1 MVPIGLQKNNQ
12 HLIID
17 QLGGGIAEYYIEDKK
32 TREDIIYGYQDRDH
46 KGASTMGDVLFPF
59 PGRVKNGKYKFA
71 GKNYRLSGVD
81 IKDGQAIHGFAKN
94 SDWQIIEK
102 HQDRVIIEFN
112 IKKDEYQKR
121 GFPFSLKIRL
131 NYQLASNGFSCLT
144 MVENFGDSP
153 APFGLGFHPYFTLG
167 EENINSIKL
176 KIRAKNLVEFDQN
189 LIPTGK
195 LISLNKEN
203 DLDFGYPKAIGE
215 REIDNCYFDL
225 YFNQGVATT
234 EISSNQGRK
243 IAIWQ
248 NRSFPY
254 LQIYSADTIG
264 EKHARRG
271 LAIEPQTCTGFA
283 FNKPEFGLKILSPGK
298 KFFGEWGVRRIN

>member
-1 MVPIGLQKNNQ
+1 MIPIELQKNNQ

-17 QLGGGIAEYYIEDKK
+17 QLGGGVAEYYIENKK
-32 TREDIIYGYQDRDH
+32 IREDIIYGYRDH
-46 KGASTMGDVLFPF
+46 QEKGASMMGDVLFPF
-59 PGRVKNGKYKFA
+59 PGRVKDGKYEFA

-81 IKDGQAIHGFAKN
+81 TKDGQAIHGFAKN
-94 SDWQIIEK
+94 SVWEIIK
-102 HQDRVIIEFN
+102 KDQDRVTVEFY
-112 IKKDEYQKR
+112 IRKDKYQKQ
-121 GFPFSLKIRL
+121 GFPFSLKIQL
-131 NYQLASNGFSCLT
+131 DYQLISDGFSCQTL
-144 MVENFGDSP
+144 VENIGDSP

-167 EENINSIKL
+167 GGNINSIKL
-176 KIRAKNLVEFDQN
+176 KIKAKKLIEFDRN

-195 LISLNKEN
+195 LIDLNKKN
-203 DLDFGYPKAIGE
+203 DLDFSYPKTIGE

-225 YFNQGVATT
+225 YFNQGIATT
-234 EISSNQGRK
+234 EISNDRGRK

-264 EKHARRG
+264 ERHARRG

-283 FNKPEFGLKILSPGK
+283 FNKPDFGLKILDPGK